1 MENKIQTVQQVYGE
15 FGKGNVPGVLNLLH
29 DDVSWSDPG
38 YPEIPYAAKRNGKD
52 EVMNFFIEMSSTIT
66 FSQFEPRLFLNDGN
80 FVVVKGF
87 FAGKGNATGKTFESD
102 WVMIW
107 EVVDGKVK
115 SYEAFVDT
123 SKMAAAIN

>member
-1 MENKIQTVQQVYGE
+1 MESKIQTIQQVYGE

-52 EVMNFFIEMSSTIT
+52 EVMNFFIEMSSTVT

-123 SKMAAAIN
+123 NKMVTAIK